1 MKNLLLKIALA
12 GAVLASGI
20 AAAAAQPGRGHAAYD
35 RPSGNSGI
43 MTGPSYQ
50 NGDNKSKLYALPDS
64 QEERETYNHGA

>member
-1 MKNLLLKIALA
+1 MKNLLVKIALA

-20 AAAAAQPGRGHAAYD
+20 AAASAHPGRGNAAYD

-43 MTGPSYQ
+43 MTGSSYQ
-50 NGDNKSKLYALPDS
+50 NGDNKSNLYALPDS